1 MKVSIEWLSEFVS
14 PLPAPEEL
22 AGRLTFAGMEV
33 EDIHRPGAALR
44 GVVVARIVES
54 APHPS
59 ADKLTVTQVE
69 AGSTRLQVVCDA
81 KNFQVGDLVPL
92 AMVGTRLAD
101 GTTIQQATLRGVES
115 RGMLCSARELGLAED
130 ASGLMILP
138 PGLTPG
144 TPIAQALG
152 LEDTILEVSVSPNRG
167 DALSHLGIAREV
179 ATLLGLPLRRVL
191 RAVTESGG
199 PISDAI
205 RIEVADPVACPRFTA
220 RVLEGV
226 RIGPSP
232 SWLSRRLERCG
243 IRSINNVV
251 DVTNAVMLELGQPF
265 HAFDL
270 DRIHGGFLRVRRA
283 REGEP
288 LTTLDG
294 KARTLVSDD
303 IVIEDARGAQSLAGT
318 MGGAD
323 TEVTAGTTRV
333 LLEAANWDP
342 PSIRRMARRHQL
354 PSEASYRFERGVD
367 RSALPEALDHAA
379 ALMAELSGATVRRG
393 RIDVYPRP
401 AEVRTVE
408 LSPAGIERLLGAP
421 VPEAEVVRILP
432 ALGFQQQEGGWRWRV
447 PGWRQDVSR
456 PEDLVEEVARIRG
469 YEHIPSALPISAGTL
484 SPEPKWVEVERRIR
498 AALAGAGFNE
508 VLNYSFVDPELLPW
522 VTPRALERLGQPVDA
537 VALKNPLTPQQ
548 AAMRTTLLA
557 SLLPNVGS
565 NLRQQPDSLRLY
577 ELGRAYLRDPQGGQG
592 LRPVAQERLH
602 LAGVLWGRREPRGW
616 TSGDARNDFADARGA
631 VEVVLAALGA
641 GPAACRL
648 ARLAPFHPRAT
659 AEVRVGETVLG
670 WVGELH
676 PRVAGRLELPPGIF
690 AFELEH
696 AALERLAVLSP
707 QFRPLPRFPAV
718 LRDLAVVVPVATPA
732 AEVEEVIREVGG
744 PLVEEAR
751 VFDVYEGPPLPT
763 GQKNL
768 AFALRYRA
776 ADRTLRDDEVQAA
789 HARIV
794 EQVQQRLG
802 GQLRGR

>member
-1 MKVSIEWLSEFVS
+1 MKVSIDWLEQFVS
-14 PLPAPEEL
+14 PLPAPEEVARRLTL
-22 AGRLTFAGMEV
+22 AGLEV
-33 EDIHRPGAALR
+33 EGIHRPGAALQ
-44 GVVVARIVES
+44 GVVVARVAE
-54 APHPS
+54 AVPHPS

-69 AGSTRLQVVCDA
+69 AGTGRLQVVCGA

-92 AMVGTRLAD
+92 ATVGTRLPD
-101 GTTIQQATLRGVES
+101 GTTLQRATVRGVES
-115 RGMLCSARELGLAED
+115 EGMLCSARELGLAED

-138 PGLTPG
+138 AGLTSG
-144 TPIAQALG
+144 TPIARALG

-167 DALSHLGIAREV
+167 DALSHLGIGREV
-179 ATLLGLPLRRVL
+179 ATLLGLSLRRVL
-191 RAVTESGG
+191 RSVTESGA

-232 SWLSRRLERCG
+232 AWLARRLERCG

-251 DVTNAVMLELGQPF
+251 DVTNAAMLELGQPF

-270 DRIHGGFLRVRRA
+270 DRIQGGFLRVRRA
-283 REGEP
+283 RDGEP

-294 KARTLVSDD
+294 KARTLVADD

-318 MGGAD
+318 MGGAE
-323 TEVTAGTTRV
+323 TEVGEGTTRV

-379 ALMAELSGATVRRG
+379 ALMAELSGASVRRG
-393 RIDVYPRP
+393 RIDIYPRP

-421 VPEAEVVRILP
+421 VPDEEVRRILT
-432 ALGFQQQEGGWRWRV
+432 ALGFQPESGWRWVV
-447 PGWRQDVSR
+447 PGWRQDVAR

-469 YEHIPSALPISAGTL
+469 YDHIPSALPVSAATL
-484 SPEPKWVEVERRIR
+484 GPEPKWVEVERRIR
-498 AALAGAGFNE
+498 GALAGAGFLE

-522 VTPRALERLGQPVDA
+522 VTPRALEKLGQPVDA

-548 AAMRTTLLA
+548 AVMRTTLLA
-557 SLLPNVGS
+557 SLLPNVAS
-565 NLRQQPDSLRLY
+565 NLRHQPESLRLY
-577 ELGRAYLRDPQGGQG
+577 ELGRAYLRDPQGGRG

-602 LAGVLWGRREPRGW
+602 LGGVLWGRREPRGW
-616 TSGDARNDFADARGA
+616 TAGETRNDFADARGA
-631 VEVVLAALGA
+631 VEVVVAALGA
-641 GPAACRL
+641 DEVECRL

-676 PRVAGRLELPPGIF
+676 PRVARRLELPAGVF
-690 AFELEH
+690 AFELEY